1 MNGPVNVP
9 GASAA
14 DLAKVK
20 KIADDAATAAGEAKT
35 AAENAGA
42 AASNAQSVAGE
53 AKTAANEAKTAA
65 ENAGATAS
73 NAQSVA
79 GAAKTAANEAK
90 TAAENAGAAAS
101 NAQSVASEAKTAA
114 NEAKTAAANN
124 ITKAKTATLTIS
136 DWAVGS
142 DGRYAQT
149 VDVAGVT
156 TDTTKAIYVDVALD
170 GSDLDAD
177 AAVLAAWA
185 GPAANNVTQ
194 GSGTLTFY
202 SYDIPAVNIPL
213 NVGVA
218 A

>member
-35 AAENAGA
+35 AA
-42 AASNAQSVAGE
+42 
-53 AKTAANEAKTAA
+53 
-65 ENAGATAS
+65 
-73 NAQSVA
+73 
-79 GAAKTAANEAK
+79 
-90 TAAENAGAAAS
+90 
-101 NAQSVASEAKTAA
+101 
-114 NEAKTAAANN
+114 ANN

-136 DWAVGS
+136 GWAVGS

-149 VDVAGVT
+149 VAVAGVT